1 MSNLILGEE
10 VYAVIGAAME
20 VHSELRNG
28 YLEAVYQEAME
39 IELMDRGIP
48 FESQKHLQV
57 FYKSR
62 PLKKGYFPDLICFGQ
77 IIVELKT
84 ITRLGNNEFAQV
96 LNYLH
101 ATRLKVGLLI
111 NFGAS
116 GQLDWKKLVL

>member
-1 MSNLILGEE
+1 MSNLILGAE

-48 FESQKHLQV
+48 FESQMHLQV

-62 PLKKGYFPDLICFGQ
+62 PLKKGYIPDLVCFGQ

-84 ITRLGNNEFAQV
+84 IKEIGNPEKAQI

-101 ATRLKVGLLI
+101 ATKLKVGLLI
-111 NFGAS
+111 NFGSS

>member
-1 MSNLILGEE
+1 MSNLILGDE

-20 VHSELRNG
+20 VHSELRHG

-39 IELMDRGIP
+39 IELLNRRIP
-48 FESQKHLQV
+48 FESQKHLEI
-57 FYKSR
+57 FYKET
-62 PLKKGYFPDLICFGQ
+62 PLKKGYVPDLICFGE
-77 IIVELKT
+77 IIVEIKT
-84 ITRLGNNEFAQV
+84 IKEIGNVERAQL

-116 GQLDWKKLVL
+116 GQLDWKKMVL